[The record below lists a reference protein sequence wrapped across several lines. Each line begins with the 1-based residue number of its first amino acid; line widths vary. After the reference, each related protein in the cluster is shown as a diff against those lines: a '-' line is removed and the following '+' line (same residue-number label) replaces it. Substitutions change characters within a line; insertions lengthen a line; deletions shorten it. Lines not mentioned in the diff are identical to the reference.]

1 MGAPVIQEHSINKTR
16 WPLWVGVAVL
26 TVAVLIALGVA
37 VNGFLSNASSFLE
50 MEPGVKL
57 ANEVDN
63 QTLKT
68 LRQRHLLQQGEE
80 LIAYYDRSLD
90 MDGSEIALLTSNRLV
105 YDQHGRITSVPLT
118 EIRDIT
124 FGQYSDI
131 DGKWQR
137 IEVKYQDFHRMKVEF
152 APLEGGEVFYR
163 ALKDVWQAKKIQPA
177 SDGKGGNGGR

>member
-1 MGAPVIQEHSINKTR
+1 MGEPVMQEHAVKKTR
-16 WPLWVGVAVL
+16 WPLWIGVAVL
-26 TVAVLIALGVA
+26 TVALLIALGVA
-37 VNGFLSNASSFLE
+37 VNGLISGVTSFLE

-57 ANEVDN
+57 ANEVDAR
-63 QTLKT
+63 TLQT

-105 YDQHGRITSVPLT
+105 YDKRGRITSVPLG
-118 EIRDIT
+118 EIQDIT

-137 IEVKYQDFHRMKVEF
+137 IEVKYRDFHRMKVEF
-152 APLEGGEVFYR
+152 APLEGGDVFYR
-163 ALKDVWQAKKIQPA
+163 ALKDVWQAKRKQPA
-177 SDGKGGNGGR
+177 SDGKGGHGQ